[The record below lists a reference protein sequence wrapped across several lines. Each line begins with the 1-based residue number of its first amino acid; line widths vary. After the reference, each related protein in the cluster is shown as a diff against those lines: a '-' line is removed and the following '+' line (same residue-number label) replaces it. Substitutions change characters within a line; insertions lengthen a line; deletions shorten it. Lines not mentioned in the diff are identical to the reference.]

1 MSTLSEAAQ
10 GLVMWTIYRTLHG
23 ARHFEVRRSQ
33 LGGGRQCT
41 RCEADVPHGT
51 PEEPCGLAD
60 RLAVQVD
67 SLELARAAVPLGL
80 VRQPRHPLDHPSIV
94 EVWL

>member
-10 GLVMWTIYRTLHG
+10 ALPVWTIYRTLHG
-23 ARHFEVRRSQ
+23 PRHFAVRRSVV
-33 LGGGRQCT
+33 GGGRECA
-41 RCEADVPHGT
+41 RCVASLPHGT

-60 RLAVQVD
+60 GMAVAVD
-67 SLELARAAVPLGL
+67 SLELARAVVPLGL
-80 VRQPRHPLDHPSIV
+80 VRMPRNPMDDASIV